1 MNDDETKR
9 LIATLIAT
17 LIQVGD
23 RANARITAL
32 EQRLAAL
39 DTQDERLNVIIGSLA
54 VRITTIEQQLAILAQ
69 GENDDGR

>member
-32 EQRLAAL
+32 EHRITAL
-39 DTQDERLNVIIGSLA
+39 EEQDERLNVIGS
-54 VRITTIEQQLAILAQ
+54 
-69 GENDDGR
+69 

>member
-32 EQRLAAL
+32 EHRITAL
-39 DTQDERLNVIIGSLA
+39 EEQDERLNVIGSLA
-54 VRITTIEQQLAILAQ
+54 GSCSNRITAIEQQLAILTQ
-69 GENDDGR
+69 GE